1 MIFTIVHSATSNTK
15 FPTSTLEDPKIFEF
29 ENKEIFGMREVAG
42 LFKKYYILNFP
53 LRCSKQSSRKSA
65 FLERHIAD
73 SSECMILD
81 FRQNLR
87 MICLVLILELFF
99 AYLVQQDLRF
109 YRILRN

>member
-53 LRCSKQSSRKSA
+53 LKCSKQSSRKSA
-65 FLERHIAD
+65 FLERHID
-73 SSECMILD
+73 KI
-81 FRQNLR
+81 
-87 MICLVLILELFF
+87 
-99 AYLVQQDLRF
+99 
-109 YRILRN
+109 